1 MKDYIDFN
9 TQKRTEATIDAD
21 KNFFKLMV
29 NAAYGKTIEIM
40 RNRMKLRTVTNKK
53 DAIKY
58 ASRPT
63 FITYKKI
70 SKDYYIIFEKQ
81 QTIKLNKPIYV
92 GCTILELS
100 KLAMYKFWYDVITK
114 QCDDPQLLYMD
125 TDSFIFE
132 SKENF
137 RDIMLEN
144 KEFYDLSNQ
153 PRDPKYYCPDNK
165 NVPGKMKDE
174 YAGQTITEFIAL
186 KPMSY
191 TIITNKTEKCTH
203 KGHSANFE
211 SKEYKDALVN
221 KKVMRHSMEKI
232 ISKNHN
238 ILTQNSNKRSLSC
251 FYDKNMF
258 LAIK

>member
-9 TQKRTEATIDAD
+9 TQKRTEATNDAD

-29 NAAYGKTIEIM
+29 NAAYGKTIENM
-40 RNRMKLRTVTNKK
+40 RNRMKLRIVTNEK

-58 ASRPT
+58 ASTPT

-70 SKDYYIIFEKQ
+70 SKDYYIFFEKQ
-81 QTIKLNKPIYV
+81 QTIKLNKPINV
-92 GCTILELS
+92 GCTVLELS
-100 KLAMYKFWYDVITK
+100 KLAMYKFWYDVIKK

-153 PRDPKYYCPDNK
+153 PRDSKYYYLDNK
-165 NVPGKMKDE
+165 SVPRKMKDE
-174 YAGQTITEFIAL
+174 YPGQTIIEFIAL
-186 KPMSY
+186 KPKSY
-191 TIITNKTEKCTH
+191 KIVTNKSEK
-203 KGHSANFE
+203 
-211 SKEYKDALVN
+211 LIL
-221 KKVMRHSMEKI
+221 KV
-232 ISKNHN
+232 
-238 ILTQNSNKRSLSC
+238 
-251 FYDKNMF
+251 KNMK
-258 LAIK
+258 IH

>member
-9 TQKRTEATIDAD
+9 TQKRTEATNDAD

-29 NAAYGKTIEIM
+29 NAAYGKTIENM
-40 RNRMKLRTVTNKK
+40 RNRMKLRIVTNEK

-58 ASRPT
+58 ASTPT

-70 SKDYYIIFEKQ
+70 SKDYYIFFEKQ
-81 QTIKLNKPIYV
+81 QTIKLNKPINV
-92 GCTILELS
+92 SCTVLELS
-100 KLAMYKFWYDVITK
+100 KLAMYKFWYDVIKK

-165 NVPGKMKDE
+165 KVPGKMKDE

-191 TIITNKTEKCTH
+191 TIITKKTEKCTH

-211 SKEYKDALVN
+211 NKEYKDALVN
-221 KKVMRHSMEKI
+221 KKVIENEK
-232 ISKNHN
+232 NN
-238 ILTQNSNKRSLSC
+238 I
-251 FYDKNMF
+251 
-258 LAIK
+258 